1 MARPKI
7 KPADVAP
14 LLGMSAQAVRI
25 QMQRGLLP
33 IGTVHKSESGVYTYN
48 IIPSMLYKATGVK
61 YNGYEP
67 SIADGLDYQALARC
81 IVEEFLMKITSTE

>member
-1 MARPKI
+1 MTRTKI
-7 KPADVAP
+7 RPADVAP

-33 IGTVHKSESGVYTYN
+33 IGTVHKSGVYTYN
-48 IIPSMLYKATGVK
+48 IIPSMLYKATGIK

-67 SIADGLDYQALARC
+67 SIADGLDYQQLARC
-81 IVEEFLMKITSTE
+81 IVEEFLMKITSAE